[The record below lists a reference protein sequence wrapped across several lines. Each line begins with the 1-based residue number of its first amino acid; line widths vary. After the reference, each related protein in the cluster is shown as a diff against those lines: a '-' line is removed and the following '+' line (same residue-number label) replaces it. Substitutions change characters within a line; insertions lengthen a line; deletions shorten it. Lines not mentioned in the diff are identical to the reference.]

1 MKILVNLFQ
10 VVIVLAILYPVFY
23 VWDTGRI
30 EDFCELIEPGISV
43 SDLQQLADEQGI
55 TLNIPA
61 DNDTGQWMTSVE
73 STASIDRFACVVIG
87 AVDRVAS
94 ARLVTE

>member
-10 VVIVLAILYPVFY
+10 VAIVLAILYPVYY
-23 VWDTGRI
+23 VWDTGRV

-43 SDLQQLADEQGI
+43 SALQQLGEEQGI
-55 TLNIPA
+55 TLNIPSH
-61 DNDTGQWMTSVE
+61 NDTGQWMTSVE
-73 STASIDRFACVVIG
+73 SSASIDRFACVVMG
-87 AVDRVAS
+87 DVDRVAS

>member
-1 MKILVNLFQ
+1 MKILVNLIQ
-10 VVIVLAILYPVFY
+10 LAVVLAILYPVYY
-23 VWDTGRI
+23 VWDTGRV

-43 SDLQQLADEQGI
+43 SELQRLADAQGI
-55 TLNIPA
+55 TLNMPA
-61 DNDTGQWMTSVE
+61 DNETGQWMTSVE
-73 STASIDRFACVVIG
+73 SSASIDRFACVIIG

>member
-1 MKILVNLFQ
+1 MKILVNLTQ
-10 VVIVLAILYPVFY
+10 VVIVLAILYPVYY

-43 SDLQQLADEQGI
+43 SELQQLADDQGI

-61 DNDTGQWMTSVE
+61 ENGTGQWMTSVE
-73 STASIDRFACVVIG
+73 SSASIDRFACVVIG
-87 AVDRVAS
+87 AVDRIAS
-94 ARLVTE
+94 ARLVRE